1 MLSNDTIEGIWNL
14 LSNDTM
20 KEFGIYIYVNGTMK
34 EKSDVKNGSIPGTW
48 FGVELDRPAGKNNG
62 AVGGVQYFTCRPK
75 HGVFAPLSRIQK

>member
-1 MLSNDTIEGIWNL
+1 
-14 LSNDTM
+14 
-20 KEFGIYIYVNGTMK
+20 MK
-34 EKSDVKNGSIPGTW
+34 EKSDVKNGSVPGTW